1 MKKCIWTIFEQLKIA
16 LKTALFAVVLSHN
29 LYAASDSDSMLGISI
44 IGNKESPR
52 VLTIV
57 PWRQPLVDGADPEV
71 SPIWKPELKLL
82 APESYIRDI
91 DLFLAQR
98 ELRLEKLDKQFKNA
112 N

>member
-1 MKKCIWTIFEQLKIA
+1 MKRYFQRIICLLA
-16 LKTALFAVVLSHN
+16 LSVTSLSMSTH

-57 PWRQPLVDGADPEV
+57 PWRQPQIDGAQPEV
-71 SPIWKPELKLL
+71 IPIWKPELQLL
-82 APESYIRDI
+82 APEAYIRDI

-98 ELRLEKLDKQFKNA
+98 ELRLEKLEQQYKNV